1 MIWPNTADLVVI
13 ADTTLGLGTAATLDL
28 LDVTAADAALAEAQ
42 SGGTGRDPAACGAA
56 LLHALLRHHPF
67 RRGNRQIAAV
77 ATLQFL
83 TLNGWQADLG
93 PAEAARAAIA
103 DLASGSLTAADFAA
117 WLAPRLSRTSE
128 PTTQE
133 APMRGWLPG
142 QRRTGRPTFKRFTD
156 KARQVVVLAQ
166 DEARRFGHNYI
177 GTEHLLLGLVAEGN
191 EGLAAHALESIGIG
205 LEAVRQQ
212 VEEIIGPGKQ
222 APSGHIPL
230 TPRAKRALE
239 LSLREA
245 LQLGHNYIGTEHILL
260 GLLRE
265 GDGVAATVLVS
276 LGADLGLVRQ
286 KVMQLM
292 SGYSQEEHSGDWE
305 SIDSAT
311 PSNPSHESEPRCPQC
326 RVTLAEVAR

>member
-1 MIWPNTADLVVI
+1 
-13 ADTTLGLGTAATLDL
+13 
-28 LDVTAADAALAEAQ
+28 
-42 SGGTGRDPAACGAA
+42 
-56 LLHALLRHHPF
+56 
-67 RRGNRQIAAV
+67 
-77 ATLQFL
+77 
-83 TLNGWQADLG
+83 
-93 PAEAARAAIA
+93 
-103 DLASGSLTAADFAA
+103 
-117 WLAPRLSRTSE
+117 
-128 PTTQE
+128 
-133 APMRGWLPG
+133 MRGWLPG

-265 GDGVAATVLVS
+265 GNGVAAQALTM
-276 LGADLGLVRQ
+276 LGASHHQVRDAVLDLLARHKAARDEPGPPAGPRDIAALGQEVDRLARELAQLQDLLRQ
-286 KVMQLM
+286 HGIQP
-292 SGYSQEEHSGDWE
+292 GDG
-305 SIDSAT
+305 D
-311 PSNPSHESEPRCPQC
+311 
-326 RVTLAEVAR
+326 ARTA